1 MNARQQRMR
10 VELKKLLKR
19 GVPAKKAMGMA
30 WKRTPKNPRRLTAKK
45 ARTILHHGTV
55 RGRALTPAQRRL
67 FGAKASGYRLSDYP
81 ALNPPPI
88 RVYANDRLVGA
99 IAFRP
104 TRGRRVGRN
113 PRIDI
118 RV

>member
-1 MNARQQRMR
+1 MNARQTRMR

-19 GVPAKKAMGMA
+19 GMPAAKAMRLA

-45 ARTILHHGTV
+45 ARTILHHGAV
-55 RGRALTPAQRRL
+55 KGHALTPAQRRL
-67 FGAKASGYRLSDYP
+67 FGAKAGGARLTEYP

-104 TRGRRVGRN
+104 TAGRRMGRN

>member
-1 MNARQQRMR
+1 MNARQARMR

-19 GVPAKKAMGMA
+19 GMPAAKAMKLA

-45 ARTILHHGTV
+45 ARTILRHGRV
-55 RGRALTPAQRRL
+55 RGRKLTAKQRGL
-67 FGAKASGYRLSDYP
+67 FGAKASGARLREHP
-81 ALNPPPI
+81 ELNPPPI
-88 RVYANDRLVGA
+88 RVYANDRLIGQ
-99 IAFRP
+99 IGFRP
-104 TRGRRVGRN
+104 TKGRRVARN